1 MNELTSNILLIDNQ
15 GLSFIIPVILPKD
28 WQNIDKSHYLDFPK
42 KITMI
47 PKHSRK
53 KIYNFII

>member
-1 MNELTSNILLIDNQ
+1 MNELNSNILLIDNQ
-15 GLSFIIPVILPKD
+15 GLS
-28 WQNIDKSHYLDFPK
+28 HYTCYFAKGLAKHRQITLLGFSK